1 MKQMLLLLAW
11 LVSGVFPAGAAYQ
24 EGKSKSAG
32 EDNFSPV
39 RRGYIRLTDGSY
51 SPFRSLTQVNDS
63 VWFTEIDKTI
73 IVLPLAEVQSIH
85 RITSYAGTGVLAGGV
100 AGLAFGI
107 LGAKAFADI
116 SDSLLDI
123 FTLGYADDAD
133 TRSDE
138 VQVVVFSTL
147 VGAGVGFVTGSFF
160 KREKVV
166 YEQKFSVGIYPGS
179 LRMPEGEITP
189 AVTFQIRF

>member
-51 SPFRSLTQVNDS
+51 SQFRGLMLENDS
-63 VWFTEIDKTI
+63 VYFTGSGNVC
-73 IVLPLAEVQSIH
+73 IVVPLTEVQSIH

-100 AGLAFGI
+100 AGLAFGL

-116 SDSLLDI
+116 SDSLLEI

-133 TRSDE
+133 TRGDE

-147 VGAGVGFVTGSFF
+147 VCAGAGLVTGSFF
-160 KREKVV
+160 KRERLI
-166 YEQKFSVGIYPGS
+166 YEQKLSIGIFPDILKLPG
-179 LRMPEGEITP
+179 EVTTA
-189 AVTFQIRF
+189 AVTFQISF